1 MTPTN
6 GPWCPKSVVMVM
18 TPDGTLAKL
27 MARTLST
34 IARRVKCRTAP
45 AGANLIHTSA
55 GWSVVYRH
63 CRRLRYGPDGPDNPG
78 ARRKPRHRTDRQL
91 MHGNKEAQ
99 PTVFVVEDDE
109 QVRKFMRTLLSSV
122 GLNTAAFG
130 SAQDFLTSY
139 NPQQSGCL
147 VLDVRMPGMS
157 GLELQQLLN
166 MRGAILPVIFV
177 SGHGD
182 IPMAVEAMQHG
193 AFDFL
198 PKPFRDQ
205 DLIDRVQRALEK
217 DKATAL
223 SCASGTA
230 SASAS
235 SRSRRASAKSST
247 LVTSGKANKVMAA
260 DLGVSQRTV
269 EIHRAR
275 VMEKMGAASLAQ
287 LVRMVMDLQPTA

>member
-1 MTPTN
+1 MQ
-6 GPWCPKSVVMVM
+6 G
-18 TPDGTLAKL
+18 
-27 MARTLST
+27 
-34 IARRVKCRTAP
+34 I
-45 AGANLIHTSA
+45 
-55 GWSVVYRH
+55 
-63 CRRLRYGPDGPDNPG
+63 
-78 ARRKPRHRTDRQL
+78 
-91 MHGNKEAQ
+91 KEAQ

-109 QVRKFMRTLLSSV
+109 AVRRLMQTLLHSV
-122 GLNTAAFG
+122 GLNTATHG
-130 SAQDFLTSY
+130 SAQEFLAHY
-139 NPQQSGCL
+139 KPHQGGCL

-157 GLELQQLLN
+157 GLELQQVLN

-182 IPMAVEAMQHG
+182 ISMAVEAMQHG

-205 DLIDRVQRALEK
+205 DLIDRVQRALDKDKTSRAVLREK
-217 DKATAL
+217 DRIRERFESLTPREREVL
-223 SCASGTA
+223 
-230 SASAS
+230 
-235 SRSRRASAKSST
+235 T

-287 LVRMVMDLQPTA
+287 LVRMVMDIESGATVNSH